1 MYYIFLCTLKDTF
14 ILLFNGYG
22 MACYRPTIQPKSNKD
37 NVITV
42 AGQSYVDTEAG
53 FLLNEDELLDKNKP
67 V

>member
-1 MYYIFLCTLKDTF
+1 MYYIFLRALKDTY
-14 ILLFNGYG
+14 ILLFNDYG
-22 MACYRPTIQPKSNKD
+22 MMCYRPTTQPKSDKD